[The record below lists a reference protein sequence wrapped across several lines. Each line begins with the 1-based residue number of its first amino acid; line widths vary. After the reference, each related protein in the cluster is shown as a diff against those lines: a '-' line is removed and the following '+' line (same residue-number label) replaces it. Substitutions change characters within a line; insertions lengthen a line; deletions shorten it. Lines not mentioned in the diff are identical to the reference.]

1 MIILGVESSATPCSC
16 AVMRDGEIITELY
29 SNNGLTHSVTLL
41 PQIEKTLKKAKISL
55 DEVDIFAV
63 SHGPGSF
70 TGLRIGAATIKGL
83 CDYDKRC
90 LGVSTLLSMAYNHA
104 DFDGIICSCMDAR
117 CSQFYNALFCFEKGK
132 LKRLCEDRAIMSDEL
147 INELKNLKKSVL
159 LVGDGAN
166 LCYNKIKQTDSSLLE
181 FVRLKEGE
189 EVYQRAGGVCRAAF
203 ESILAGNEPVFRD
216 DLNLMYLRLPQAERE
231 LKKKE
236 IKK

>member
-16 AVMRDGEIITELY
+16 AVMQDGEIIAELY

-41 PQIEKTLKKAKISL
+41 PQIDETLKKAEISL
-55 DEVDIFAV
+55 NDVDIFAV
-63 SHGPGSF
+63 SNGPGSF

-83 CDYDKRC
+83 CAEDKRC
-90 LGVSTLLSMAYNHA
+90 LGVSTLLAMAYNHA
-104 DFDGIICSCMDAR
+104 DFDGVICPCMDAR
-117 CSQFYNALFCFEKGK
+117 CNQFYNALFCFEDGK
-132 LKRLCEDRAIMSDEL
+132 IKRLCEDRAIMSDEL
-147 INELKNLKKSVL
+147 VNELKNIKKSIL

-166 LCYNKIKQTDSSLLE
+166 LCYNRIKEADSSLLE
-181 FVRLKEGE
+181 FVELKKGE
-189 EVYQRAGGVCRAAF
+189 EVYQRASGVCLAASESLRA
-203 ESILAGNEPVFRD
+203 GKEPVSKD